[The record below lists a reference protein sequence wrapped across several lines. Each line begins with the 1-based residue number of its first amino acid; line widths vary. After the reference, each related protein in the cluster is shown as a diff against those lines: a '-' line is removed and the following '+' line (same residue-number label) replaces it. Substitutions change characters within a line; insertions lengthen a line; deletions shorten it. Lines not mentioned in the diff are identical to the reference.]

1 MQPGSHWRDAKKPN
15 REEKEKLKNN
25 FSTFERRKRNL
36 NSISQFRE
44 EKGKS
49 KFLCLVSRGER
60 EISNFLAQFREEKEK
75 PEFIFPVSRG
85 EREILNSFA
94 QFREEKEKL
103 ANILNFWEE
112 KFKTNYLWQSLGCCT
127 ILSLMEVRFPKWFLR
142 VKKGVINLFL
152 CICLLYTSPSPR
164 D

>member
-1 MQPGSHWRDAKKPN
+1 MKKKQMFWYVIASLTGVPGVSHSRGTKKTN

-44 EKGKS
+44 EKEKS

-60 EISNFLAQFREEKEK
+60 EILNFLAQFREEKEK

-103 ANILNFWEE
+103 ANILNFREE
-112 KFKTNYLWQSLGCCT
+112 K
-127 ILSLMEVRFPKWFLR
+127 I
-142 VKKGVINLFL
+142 
-152 CICLLYTSPSPR
+152 
-164 D
+164 

>member
-1 MQPGSHWRDAKKPN
+1 MVKNYKKKQTFWYVIASLTGVPGVSHSRGTKKTN

-25 FSTFERRKRNL
+25 VYTFERRNL

-44 EKGKS
+44 EKEKS
-49 KFLCLVSRGER
+49 KFFCLVSRGER
-60 EISNFLAQFREEKEK
+60 KIPNFLAQFREEKEK

-103 ANILNFWEE
+103 ANILNFREE
-112 KFKTNYLWQSLGCCT
+112 K
-127 ILSLMEVRFPKWFLR
+127 I
-142 VKKGVINLFL
+142 
-152 CICLLYTSPSPR
+152 
-164 D
+164 

>member
-1 MQPGSHWRDAKKPN
+1 MIQRQKANAEKKTMFCRSLRGANGWQISHWRDAKKPN

-44 EKGKS
+44 EKEKS

-60 EISNFLAQFREEKEK
+60 EILNFLAQFREEKEK

-94 QFREEKEKL
+94 QFREQKEKL
-103 ANILNFWEE
+103 ANLLNFRED
-112 KFKTNYLWQSLGCCT
+112 K
-127 ILSLMEVRFPKWFLR
+127 I
-142 VKKGVINLFL
+142 
-152 CICLLYTSPSPR
+152 
-164 D
+164 